1 MRIHVLQAGLAAA
14 LVARA
19 AWAQPAPDPANPPGP
34 PPGNGAENETVLA
47 PEPVAPAK
55 PAARADQPI
64 TVDQIVIASTDRID
78 LNFFGDVSLRKVTDQ
93 EFGFAVGPLGF
104 QVAAHLAP
112 GLVGR
117 TEFAMELGEGETVVD
132 VERAYLEYR
141 TPHWVFS
148 AGRTHAELGY
158 WNNAFHHG
166 RWLQLTIDRPRVLRF
181 EDDGGMLP
189 VHQIGVTVAY
199 GPKRGDAGLE
209 LAVGVGNGHGRVLE
223 AIQNGGDNNKAKSVL
238 ARLGLVGIGL
248 PGLRIG
254 VNFGFDV
261 IAPEPIGVRP
271 LAPDAEILE
280 LITGAYLA
288 LRSERLIVY
297 AEGYNVVHRAMGTT
311 WQITDGFFLAGV
323 RVGKFIPF
331 GQIELRHGDGAIDP
345 YFHPDASLASETV
358 VPLDFSEGIA
368 GLHYDL
374 NTWSALKLEV
384 SARRQSGADDYRA
397 EINWSFG
404 R

>member
-1 MRIHVLQAGLAAA
+1 MKIHVLEAGLVAT

-19 AWAQPAPDPANPPGP
+19 AWAQPADPANPPGP
-34 PPGNGAENETVLA
+34 PSGAPNETVLPA
-47 PEPVAPAK
+47 EPVAPARP
-55 PAARADQPI
+55 PAAADQPI
-64 TVDQIVIASTDRID
+64 TVDQIIIASTERID

-93 EFGFAVGPLGF
+93 ELGFAVGPIGF
-104 QVAAHLAP
+104 QVAAHLAA

-141 TPHWVFS
+141 TAHWAFT

-181 EDDGGMLP
+181 EDDGGLLP
-189 VHQIGVTVAY
+189 VHQIGVTAAY
-199 GPKRGDAGLE
+199 GPRRGNAGLE

-223 AIQNGGDNNKAKSVL
+223 AIQNVGDNNKAKSVL
-238 ARLGLVGIGL
+238 ARLGLVGIGH
-248 PGLRIG
+248 PGLHIG

-261 IAPEPIGVRP
+261 IAPEPMEVRP
-271 LAPDAEILE
+271 LAPGAEILE

-288 LRSERLIVY
+288 LRSEHLIVY
-297 AEGYNVVHRAMGTT
+297 SEGYNLVHRAMGTT

-323 RVGKFIPF
+323 RVGKFIPY
-331 GQIELRHGDGAIDP
+331 GQIELRRGDGAVDP
-345 YFHPDASLASETV
+345 YFHPDASLNSETL
-358 VPLDFSEGIA
+358 VPLDFTEGIA
-368 GLHYDL
+368 GIHYDL
-374 NTWSALKLEV
+374 GTWSALKLELA
-384 SARRQSGADDYRA
+384 ARRQSGADDYRV
-397 EINWSFG
+397 ELNWSFG